1 MKTGSTYYNDLIS
14 RYFHGEISAEEI
26 HVLEQW
32 VQAAQENRK
41 MFQEYANTWKAIEKS
56 GTGPAI
62 NLDKEWVALKYK
74 MYGAPHPASRHHQ
87 PASHLLNLWPRALRY
102 PLLRI
107 AAIFLLFAIPAFLL
121 YHFYGP
127 SGEKQCNAGMEVASC
142 TLPDGTLV
150 TLNTGSTL
158 VYPSGFDHSSRLV
171 KLTGEAWFEVAPDP
185 AKPFVITTDNIRI
198 EVVGTS
204 FLVNTRKGKDASEI
218 ILASGKVKACFKNRP
233 DDNTILSPGEKT
245 IFLTEG
251 YTINKE
257 VNTDINYLSWKTKQ
271 MVFNNTPLSEV
282 VALLNKV
289 YRNPVRILENSLNN
303 CRITA
308 TFDHQSLESVL
319 NVLKATLDLQIQ
331 KTGSGFEISGHGR
344 R

>member
-1 MKTGSTYYNDLIS
+1 MKTDPTYYNNLIS
-14 RYFHGEISAEEI
+14 RYFLGEASAEEI
-26 HVLEQW
+26 AVLEKW
-32 VQAAQENRK
+32 VEAAPENRK
-41 MFQEYANTWKAIEKS
+41 VFQEYGKTWKAIEKS
-56 GTGPAI
+56 GTGPTI
-62 NLDKEWVALKYK
+62 DLDQEWTALKHK
-74 MYGAPHPASRHHQ
+74 MSGNPHPV
-87 PASHLLNLWPRALRY
+87 SHGLYPDSPLLNPVSRLFPNYLF
-102 PLLRI
+102 RI
-107 AAIFLLFAIPAFLL
+107 AALFLLLAIPAFLL
-121 YHFYGP
+121 YHYYGP
-127 SGEKQCNAGMEVASC
+127 PKEKHCVAGREVVSC

-150 TLNTGSTL
+150 TLNAGSTL
-158 VYPSGFDHSSRLV
+158 VFPEKFTNSSRLV
-171 KLTGEAWFEVAPDP
+171 TLTGEAWFEVAPDP

-218 ILASGKVKACFKNRP
+218 ILATGKVKACFKDRP
-233 DDNTILSPGEKT
+233 DDDTILSPGEKT

-257 VNTDINYLSWKTKQ
+257 VNTDMNYLSWKTKQ

-282 VALLNKV
+282 VTLLNKV
-289 YRNPVRILENSLNN
+289 YRNPVRILENNLNN

-331 KTGSGFEISGHGR
+331 KTSSGFEISGHGCR
-344 R
+344 